1 MCAQSLTTASGS
13 LRHFNRFYTAQIGVL
28 GRDLLGSG
36 HSLAE
41 ARILYELATNEGMT
55 ASDLAEML
63 SMDRGYLSRVLSRF
77 ERGGLIERKRSP
89 DDGRVQY
96 LALTGKGRQTFAKLD
111 ALSQTAS
118 EKILSPLNDDQ
129 RDKLLGALK
138 DVERTLVQKPTDSG
152 VALRDFQIG
161 DMGWIV
167 HRQSVLY
174 AREYGWNGEYEA
186 LVFEIIARFLR
197 AFEPAYENCWVA
209 ERSGEIVGSV
219 FLVRETDSI
228 ARLRLLYVEPSAR
241 GMGVGRRLVDRCI
254 GFARAKGYERIDLW
268 TNSVLEAARHI
279 YEKAGFH
286 LVREEQHYSFGKDLV
301 GQNWS
306 LELADTD
313 RPWAAT

>member
-28 GRDLLGSG
+28 DRDLLGSG

-63 SMDRGYLSRVLSRF
+63 SMDRGYLSRVLARF
-77 ERGGLIERKRSP
+77 ERSGLIERKRSP
-89 DDGRVQY
+89 DDGRVQF
-96 LALTGKGRQTFAKLD
+96 LALTGEGRQTFAKLD
-111 ALSQTAS
+111 ALSQNAS
-118 EKILSPLNDDQ
+118 EKILSPLSNDQ
-129 RDKLLGALK
+129 REKLLGALN
-138 DVERTLVQKPTDSG
+138 DVEKTLVQKPTDSE

-174 AREYGWNGEYEA
+174 AREYGWDGEYET

-197 AFEPAYENCWVA
+197 DFDRDREKCWVA
-209 ERSGEIVGSV
+209 ERLGEIVGSV
-219 FLVRETDSI
+219 FLVRDTDSI
-228 ARLRLLYVEPSAR
+228 ARLRLLYLEPSAR
-241 GMGVGRRLVDRCI
+241 GMGVGRRLVDQCI
-254 GFARAKGYERIDLW
+254 GFASEKGYERIDLW
-268 TNSVLEAARHI
+268 TNSVLNSARRI

-286 LVREEQHYSFGKDLV
+286 LVREEAHHSFGKDLV
-301 GQNWS
+301 GQHWS
-306 LELADTD
+306 LELG
-313 RPWAAT
+313 